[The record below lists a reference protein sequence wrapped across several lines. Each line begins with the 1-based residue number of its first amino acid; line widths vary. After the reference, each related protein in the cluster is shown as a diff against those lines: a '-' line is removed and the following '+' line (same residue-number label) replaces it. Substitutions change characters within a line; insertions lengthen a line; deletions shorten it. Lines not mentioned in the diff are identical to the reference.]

1 MHVLARYAPQEGRSA
16 GNFRGTDESPPFLKV
31 RARGHVTLYDGRR
44 ARVTCTK
51 HRRRS
56 RRHPDVVNEL
66 IRRRQPALAR
76 VAARAA
82 PSPTARAVAA
92 RAAPSRSL
100 RPESHA
106 GVVQCSSARSRGVG
120 GRERQWVADLDSRA
134 RAYLGAAT
142 EHLEHMATAAASTP
156 DLSRYE
162 HGCCLST
169 DQCIAPAAT
178 TSRKMHRGL
187 VKNSQL
193 RTLSAALVGKQGPLS
208 GQPPPDVL
216 PPGLGSEATIAAM
229 GKLYSC
235 APCRKSFDARA
246 PYDATSGALLLSP
259 MGDMSYGP
267 SAAAG
272 NRNGQLSEPGM
283 QSGMDAGRRSPPFTT
298 SRTRSCTSQ
307 ILMSTSWSRT
317 AVAGPN

>member
-1 MHVLARYAPQEGRSA
+1 MRRKRDRPNLQSQWAHYQEGRSA

-31 RARGHVTLYDGRR
+31 RARGHVTLYDDRR

-120 GRERQWVADLDSRA
+120 GRERQWVADLDLTR
-134 RAYLGAAT
+134 
-142 EHLEHMATAAASTP
+142 
-156 DLSRYE
+156 
-162 HGCCLST
+162 
-169 DQCIAPAAT
+169 
-178 TSRKMHRGL
+178 
-187 VKNSQL
+187 
-193 RTLSAALVGKQGPLS
+193 
-208 GQPPPDVL
+208 
-216 PPGLGSEATIAAM
+216 
-229 GKLYSC
+229 
-235 APCRKSFDARA
+235 
-246 PYDATSGALLLSP
+246 
-259 MGDMSYGP
+259 
-267 SAAAG
+267 
-272 NRNGQLSEPGM
+272 
-283 QSGMDAGRRSPPFTT
+283 RRSPPFTT

>member
-1 MHVLARYAPQEGRSA
+1 MHHRLTPHA
-16 GNFRGTDESPPFLKV
+16 
-31 RARGHVTLYDGRR
+31 
-44 ARVTCTK
+44 CTK

-142 EHLEHMATAAASTP
+142 EHLEHMATAAASTR
-156 DLSRYE
+156 DLSRYQ

-169 DQCIAPAAT
+169 DRCIAPAAT
-178 TSRKMHRGL
+178 TSRKVHRGL
-187 VKNSQL
+187 VKNRHL
-193 RTLSAALVGKQGPLS
+193 RTLSAEGS
-208 GQPPPDVL
+208 RGQLAGGRSPDSRRRTCCRR
-216 PPGLGSEATIAAM
+216 GSAARPQ
-229 GKLYSC
+229 LTRWASC
-235 APCRKSFDARA
+235 TRA
-246 PYDATSGALLLSP
+246 PR
-259 MGDMSYGP
+259 
-267 SAAAG
+267 AA
-272 NRNGQLSEPGM
+272 NRLMRARRMTQP
-283 QSGMDAGRRSPPFTT
+283 AGR
-298 SRTRSCTSQ
+298 
-307 ILMSTSWSRT
+307 
-317 AVAGPN
+317 G